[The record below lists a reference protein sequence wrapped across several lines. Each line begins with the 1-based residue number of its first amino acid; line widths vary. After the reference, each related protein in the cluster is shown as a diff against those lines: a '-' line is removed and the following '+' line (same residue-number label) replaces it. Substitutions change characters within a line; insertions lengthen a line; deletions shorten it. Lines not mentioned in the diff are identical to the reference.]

1 MMKKNGF
8 ALVETLIVFVCMTI
22 ILTLLE
28 WIGGLIIE
36 KLFHITFWDYSNY
49 KFHIGKYISLE
60 MSLLWG
66 VGGIILIYLV
76 IPFVCEFIKK
86 IPFFITMI
94 LSSLFIIDFIVTT
107 INKLKN

>member
-1 MMKKNGF
+1 MKNNKGF
-8 ALVETLIVFVCMTI
+8 TLVETLIVFVCMTI

-28 WIGGLIIE
+28 WIGGILIE

-66 VGGIILIYLV
+66 IGGIILIYLV
-76 IPFVCEFIKK
+76 IPYVCEFIKR
-86 IPFFITMI
+86 IPFFITMF
-94 LSSLFIIDFIVTT
+94 LSSLFIIDVIVTT
-107 INKLKN
+107 INKLKK